1 MKARQIE
8 TGPAALLVMAKRPSP
23 GRTKSRLT
31 PPYSAGDAAA
41 LYECFLRDVLDLA
54 RSVPNVTPFIA
65 YSPPDSEIY
74 FQELAPDLRRVPQI
88 GDKLGDRLDYV
99 LSHCLEAGFKTAA
112 AINSDSPTLP
122 VSYLEQAFRCLAE
135 EQTDVVLGPCE
146 DGGYYLIGWKE
157 PQPAL
162 VREVEM
168 STRHV
173 LQDTLALAALHN
185 LQVSLTPTWYDI
197 DNIEDLKR
205 LAGELA
211 VPSHFGR
218 HTRAFLAKHSR
229 EESGNG
235 EPTNLTDQKL
245 FQKQNQEGQGQQSY

>member
-1 MKARQIE
+1 MDDRAMTSRQADS
-8 TGPAALLVMAKRPSP
+8 GQAALLVMAKRPSP
-23 GRTKSRLT
+23 GHTKSRLT
-31 PPYSAGDAAA
+31 PPFSAADAAA

-54 RSVPNVTPFIA
+54 RAVPDVTPFIA
-65 YSPPDSEIY
+65 YSPPDSENY
-74 FQELAPDLRRVPQI
+74 FRELAPDLGRVPQI
-88 GDKLGDRLDYV
+88 GNTLGDRLDYV
-99 LSHCLEAGFKTAA
+99 LSFCLEAGFKTVA

-122 VSYLEQAFRCLAE
+122 VSHLEQAFQCLAE
-135 EQTDVVLGPCE
+135 KDTDVVLGPCE

-173 LQDTLALAALHN
+173 LQDTLDLAALHN

-197 DNIEDLKR
+197 DNIDDLER

-211 VPSHFGR
+211 VPSNYGR
-218 HTRAFLAKHSR
+218 HTRTFLMEHLK
-229 EESGNG
+229 EM
-235 EPTNLTDQKL
+235 PT
-245 FQKQNQEGQGQQSY
+245 